1 MGKKI
6 DVAKGIAGDAWSKLV
21 HDQADRTGL
30 SAARVANS
38 LDKKVHPE
46 VVALQVTLNQEIN
59 NPADPLVFT
68 GDEMKAVAKFHK
80 ANKRRVAYTGI
91 QAAEIDSNQAAL
103 DRAGSTESKGAL
115 PA

>member
-6 DVAKGIAGDAWSKLV
+6 DLAKGAAGDAWSKLV

-38 LDKKVHPE
+38 LDNGVHPD
-46 VVALQVTLNQEIN
+46 VVALQVTKNQEVN
-59 NPADPLVFT
+59 NPADPLVFK
-68 GDEMKAVAKFHK
+68 GEEMEVVAKFYQ
-80 ANKRRVAYTGI
+80 ANQRRVAYTGV
-91 QAAEIDSNQAAL
+91 QAAVIDSNQAAL
-103 DRAGSTESKGAL
+103 DESGSSEPNGAL

>member
-6 DVAKGIAGDAWSKLV
+6 DLAKGMAGDAWSKLV

-38 LDKKVHPE
+38 LDKGVHAD
-46 VVALQVTLNQEIN
+46 VVALQITINQEIN
-59 NPADPLVFT
+59 NPADPLAFT
-68 GDEMKAVAKFHK
+68 GDEMKVVAKFHK
-80 ANKRRVAYTGI
+80 ANKRRVAYTGV
-91 QAAEIDSNQAAL
+91 QAAEIDRNQAAL
-103 DRAGSTESKGAL
+103 DEAGFTESDGAL

>member
-6 DVAKGIAGDAWSKLV
+6 DLAKGVAGDAWSKLV

-38 LDKKVHPE
+38 LDNGVHPD
-46 VVALQVTLNQEIN
+46 VVALQVTKNQETN
-59 NPADPLVFT
+59 NPADPLAFT
-68 GDEMKAVAKFHK
+68 GEEMKTVAKFHK
-80 ANKRRVAYTGI
+80 ANKRRVAYTGV

-103 DRAGSTESKGAL
+103 DEAGSTEPDGAL

>member
-6 DVAKGIAGDAWSKLV
+6 DVAKGLASDVWSKVV

-38 LDKKVHPE
+38 LDKGVDAD
-46 VVALQVTLNQEIN
+46 VVALQVTRNQEKN
-59 NPADPLVFT
+59 SPADPLAFT
-68 GDEMKAVAKFHK
+68 GEDMQSVAKFYK
-80 ANKRRVAYTGI
+80 ANKRRVAYTGV

-103 DRAGSTESKGAL
+103 DDACDSGSNGAL